1 MKAFARWIDLVGLKL
16 MVGYIKSTDSTEK
29 METANSRCMMVWLS
43 FAWGSL
49 CCLLILSGGNM

>member
-29 METANSRCMMVWLS
+29 MEIANFWCMMVWLS
-43 FAWGSL
+43 FAWGSF
-49 CCLLILSGGNM
+49 CCLLILSGGSM